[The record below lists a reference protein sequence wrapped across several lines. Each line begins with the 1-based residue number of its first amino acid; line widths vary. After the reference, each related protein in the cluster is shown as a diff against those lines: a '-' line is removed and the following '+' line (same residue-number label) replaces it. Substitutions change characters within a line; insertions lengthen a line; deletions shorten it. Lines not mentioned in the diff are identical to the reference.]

1 LTRSLTFCTHTHL
14 LTQVSTTKGT
24 GGDIIILEEAAY
36 VDPGFFYETV
46 APLLIVGT
54 TSLLA
59 ISTLTSEINF
69 YSRLLRM
76 RDKVTNQPLFSVLS
90 VTLACA
96 KCREDGKAA
105 DCAHMLHLVPRWQ
118 SGDRHVKLKTV
129 MQDRPDLIESELSG
143 LAFDSLQQVFRSVDM
158 DIMFSQPPPSWITN
172 DAIHLFIDPAAGGPG
187 SDYAILSVGRQKGLI
202 TVSTIIRTRAP
213 WSAHESFWVFHRG
226 LHMAV
231 KAVVMCPGFEKTAV
245 SVDQMMPVSLHTG
258 PATELDRL
266 CNARHHHTPAPT
278 LSFYILTASRHKV
291 NVFEILIQVQ
301 QRDGLILDPRWH
313 DRLTQLLVQSARLV
327 RADGFEIR
335 SDFTMTEPHP
345 HSEVLIQQEE
355 KPHA

>member
-1 LTRSLTFCTHTHL
+1 M
-14 LTQVSTTKGT
+14 STTKGT

-143 LAFDSLQQVFRSVDM
+143 LAFDSLQQVFRSADM
-158 DIMFSQPPPSWITN
+158 DIMFTQPPPSWITN

-187 SDYAILSVGRQKGLI
+187 SDYAIVSVARQKGLI
-202 TVSTIIRTRAP
+202 TVREPSDERDHGNRVVAGIPIAPSDKALRLRHRIRRT
-213 WSAHESFWVFHRG
+213 
-226 LHMAV
+226 HMAHQIHL
-231 KAVVMCPGFEKTAV
+231 GI
-245 SVDQMMPVSLHTG
+245 
-258 PATELDRL
+258 PAR
-266 CNARHHHTPAPT
+266 
-278 LSFYILTASRHKV
+278 
-291 NVFEILIQVQ
+291 
-301 QRDGLILDPRWH
+301 
-313 DRLTQLLVQSARLV
+313 
-327 RADGFEIR
+327 
-335 SDFTMTEPHP
+335 
-345 HSEVLIQQEE
+345 
-355 KPHA
+355 

>member
-1 LTRSLTFCTHTHL
+1 
-14 LTQVSTTKGT
+14 
-24 GGDIIILEEAAY
+24 

-76 RDKVTNQPLFSVLS
+76 RDKVTNLPLFSVLS

-158 DIMFSQPPPSWITN
+158 DIMFTQAPPEWITN
-172 DAIHLFIDPAAGGPG
+172 DVIHLFIDPAAGGPG
-187 SDYAILSVGRQKGLI
+187 SDYAVLSVGRQKGLI
-202 TVSTIIRTRAP
+202 TVREPVDLRGKAP
-213 WSAHESFWVFHRG
+213 GARFLGLAYESLGIPHGYIHWQPAMQVVLWVELQPQPSLGAKSA
-226 LHMAV
+226 
-231 KAVVMCPGFEKTAV
+231 
-245 SVDQMMPVSLHTG
+245 
-258 PATELDRL
+258 
-266 CNARHHHTPAPT
+266 
-278 LSFYILTASRHKV
+278 
-291 NVFEILIQVQ
+291 
-301 QRDGLILDPRWH
+301 
-313 DRLTQLLVQSARLV
+313 
-327 RADGFEIR
+327 AD
-335 SDFTMTEPHP
+335 
-345 HSEVLIQQEE
+345 
-355 KPHA
+355 